1 MKKQSKQQQQNK
13 QKKAHKEGKEIP
25 VPILYFFDTRTDLDA
40 RAETFLFFFL
50 PLLLR
55 QSVDIPRNL
64 SSHGIAT
71 IGFLRASLGFWE
83 RGFFWLFRK
92 QCFPF
97 FFLTLTAYRPTP
109 LVGASERFLLPWVL
123 CRHAR

>member
-40 RAETFLFFFL
+40 RAETFLFFSSSPSSPVSGHPEKPFQPRHCYDWL
-50 PLLLR
+50 PAGFFGILGKGLLLAF
-55 QSVDIPRNL
+55 QETMFS
-64 SSHGIAT
+64 
-71 IGFLRASLGFWE
+71 
-83 RGFFWLFRK
+83 
-92 QCFPF
+92 F